1 VPPPPLLSPHVA
13 HPAPPLPSLPYMQR
27 ASQDDNRQQSPPPT
41 VDGSETPVQR
51 LFRRRGLRS
60 VSSAPVLGPV
70 FPISPAP
77 APVPPPPPPRPVS
90 LYGEIQVADPPQT
103 MRPNRRAV
111 IISDDSDELDTPE
124 ARARVDGEDANRT
137 LRDSCCDVERGKQ
150 EISNIV
156 RTFKTD
162 VDRVLSGSLGMDPA
176 DVWGATSTERQSNPA
191 TPVPLFNAERSTANQ
206 SPPTESAHSAE
217 PEPEPSSPPDPV
229 IHVNVSCNM
238 CREIIVGVRH
248 KCLDC
253 PGLAYPPL
261 LSALIFTDG
270 MYIDFDLCSL
280 CLAAQPHNFGSHSKS
295 HSLFAIEEPGG
306 LWIHTIFEGEGTPAI
321 PEPPVADQRPM
332 DLMDTNIL
340 ESNTQGESHAQGEHT
355 ALVAEAPIRHATC
368 EFCDT
373 AIRGE
378 QFVSHSY
385 YTVRYSYTIPQ
396 KCFDC
401 PDFNTC
407 SSCYVIVPSQ
417 HPGHSFAHLHDPK
430 DLKSSSL
437 TPPIHRAYCSDC
449 GKVISGIRY
458 KCMHPACDDFDLCAN
473 CEALP
478 IPVHPTSHTMLKIR
492 DPDAYIP
499 LVMRCVVQP
508 VPTPVTSASG
518 SPRSRV
524 NDIEGSADERS
535 HTPLNVNVGGIRYN
549 QFIPLD
555 PDPLP
560 TSIRSNV
567 HFSEASPKPTT
578 ELVDISYPEFEQ
590 GIYEESSE
598 EPVSFAFGVPVV
610 IRESADSSQSGQ
622 TSPYVPAAAP
632 LLPVPSPPPSLAA
645 EFIHAVPSLHQ
656 SNEYSE
662 DLITGLRES
671 DARPAPW
678 WGQSAWVPPTPPAPL
693 PVPLRT
699 PSTPRRSRS
708 PEPLVCFEEPDD
720 MVNASAGMQAT
731 TTTLRSVSDNGQ
743 SPTSLP
749 HVPPMDFNE
758 LFDLASQFRHLLEL
772 PPVVIPSSLP
782 HAPPSAPPSAP
793 ERKPIGS
800 GAVSIVAEDVSP
812 PTELASTPVDDAGTP
827 LSLVA
832 LLSKPEKTPRPG
844 VLDGFSPGRLLSQLL
859 DSTSAASLSSSATKN
874 ENKDED
880 EDAPLRASF
889 VADNNIPDGQIFPP
903 GAEFVKSWRMRND
916 GPGSWPA
923 DTELVFVAGDRL
935 MIDTS
940 EQFKVGAVPPGEE
953 VDVWTGEMKAPD
965 VPGKYISYWRL
976 CDSKGRRFGH
986 SIWIE

>member
-1 VPPPPLLSPHVA
+1 MSRFGL
-13 HPAPPLPSLPYMQR
+13 LPSL
-27 ASQDDNRQQSPPPT
+27 
-41 VDGSETPVQR
+41 
-51 LFRRRGLRS
+51 F
-60 VSSAPVLGPV
+60 
-70 FPISPAP
+70 
-77 APVPPPPPPRPVS
+77 
-90 LYGEIQVADPPQT
+90 
-103 MRPNRRAV
+103 
-111 IISDDSDELDTPE
+111 
-124 ARARVDGEDANRT
+124 
-137 LRDSCCDVERGKQ
+137 
-150 EISNIV
+150 
-156 RTFKTD
+156 
-162 VDRVLSGSLGMDPA
+162 
-176 DVWGATSTERQSNPA
+176 
-191 TPVPLFNAERSTANQ
+191 
-206 SPPTESAHSAE
+206 
-217 PEPEPSSPPDPV
+217 
-229 IHVNVSCNM
+229 
-238 CREIIVGVRH
+238 
-248 KCLDC
+248 
-253 PGLAYPPL
+253 
-261 LSALIFTDG
+261 ALKFTDDT
-270 MYIDFDLCSL
+270 YVDFDLCSL
-280 CLAAQPHNFGSHSKS
+280 CLVAQPQNFGSHSQS

-306 LWIHTIFEGEGTPAI
+306 LWVHTIFEGDGTREN
-321 PEPPVADQRPM
+321 PEPPVADERPT

-340 ESNTQGESHAQGEHT
+340 ENNTQEERHAQREHT
-355 ALVAEAPIRHATC
+355 ALVADAPIRHATC

-378 QFVSHSY
+378 RFVSHTY
-385 YTVRYSYTIPQ
+385 YTVRCSYPGPQ

-407 SSCYVIVPSQ
+407 SSCYVIVSSQ
-417 HPGHSFAHLHDPK
+417 HPGHSFAHLRDSK
-430 DLKSSSL
+430 DLKYSSS
-437 TPPIHRAYCSDC
+437 TQTVHRANCSDC

-458 KCMHPACDDFDLCAN
+458 KCMHPACNDFDLCAN

-499 LVMRCVVQP
+499 MVTRYGVQR
-508 VPTPVTSASG
+508 VPTPATSASS
-518 SPRSRV
+518 SPRSREK
-524 NDIEGSADERS
+524 DIDGSTDERS
-535 HTPLNVNVGGIRYN
+535 HAPVNVDVGGLRYN

-567 HFSEASPKPTT
+567 RLSETFPKPT
-578 ELVDISYPEFEQ
+578 ELVDISISYPEFEQ
-590 GIYEESSE
+590 NIYEESSE
-598 EPVSFAFGVPVV
+598 EPVSSAFGAPVAT
-610 IRESADSSQSGQ
+610 RESSDSSQSGQ
-622 TSPYVPAAAP
+622 YVPAAAP
-632 LLPVPSPPPSLAA
+632 SLPVPSPPPALPT
-645 EFIHAVPSLHQ
+645 EFIHAVPSFHQ
-656 SNEYSE
+656 SNRFCE

-671 DARPAPW
+671 NARPGPW

-720 MVNASAGMQAT
+720 MINASSDTQAT
-731 TTTLRSVSDNGQ
+731 TTTLRQESDNGQ

-772 PPVVIPSSLP
+772 PPVVTPPSLP
-782 HAPPSAPPSAP
+782 PTLTFAS
-793 ERKPIGS
+793 ERKPKGS
-800 GAVSIVAEDVSP
+800 EAASIVAEDVSA
-812 PTELASTPVDDAGTP
+812 PTELASTRADDAGTP

-844 VLDGFSPGRLLSQLL
+844 VLDGISPSRLLSRLL
-859 DSTSAASLSSSATKN
+859 DSPSAASLSSSATKN
-874 ENKDED
+874 ENNDVD
-880 EDAPLRASF
+880 EDAPLHASF

-916 GPGSWPA
+916 GAGPWPA

-940 EQFKVGAVPPGEE
+940 ERFKVGAVPPGEE

>member
-1 VPPPPLLSPHVA
+1 MCLA
-13 HPAPPLPSLPYMQR
+13 
-27 ASQDDNRQQSPPPT
+27 T
-41 VDGSETPVQR
+41 E
-51 LFRRRGLRS
+51 
-60 VSSAPVLGPV
+60 
-70 FPISPAP
+70 
-77 APVPPPPPPRPVS
+77 
-90 LYGEIQVADPPQT
+90 PQT
-103 MRPNRRAV
+103 A
-111 IISDDSDELDTPE
+111 
-124 ARARVDGEDANRT
+124 
-137 LRDSCCDVERGKQ
+137 
-150 EISNIV
+150 
-156 RTFKTD
+156 
-162 VDRVLSGSLGMDPA
+162 
-176 DVWGATSTERQSNPA
+176 
-191 TPVPLFNAERSTANQ
+191 
-206 SPPTESAHSAE
+206 
-217 PEPEPSSPPDPV
+217 
-229 IHVNVSCNM
+229 
-238 CREIIVGVRH
+238 
-248 KCLDC
+248 
-253 PGLAYPPL
+253 
-261 LSALIFTDG
+261 
-270 MYIDFDLCSL
+270 
-280 CLAAQPHNFGSHSKS
+280 SHLKS

-306 LWIHTIFEGEGTPAI
+306 LWVHTIFEGDGTPEI
-321 PEPPVADQRPM
+321 PEPPVVDEGHM
-332 DLMDTNIL
+332 DLMDTNII
-340 ESNTQGESHAQGEHT
+340 ESNAQGESHFQGEYS
-355 ALVAEAPIRHATC
+355 ALDAEVPIRHATC

-373 AIRGE
+373 AIRGDR
-378 QFVSHSY
+378 FVSHLY

-417 HPGHSFAHLHDPK
+417 HPGHSFAHLRDPK
-430 DLKSSSL
+430 DLKYSSF
-437 TPPIHRAYCSDC
+437 TPPNHRANCSDC

-458 KCMHPACDDFDLCAN
+458 KCMHPACNDFDLCAS

-499 LVMRCVVQP
+499 LVTRYVVQR
-508 VPTPVTSASG
+508 VATPATSASG
-518 SPRSRV
+518 SPRSRER
-524 NDIEGSADERS
+524 DIEGSTDERS
-535 HTPLNVNVGGIRYN
+535 HTSLNVNLGGIHYN
-549 QFIPLD
+549 RFIPLD

-567 HFSEASPKPTT
+567 RLFEASPKPTT

-590 GIYEESSE
+590 NIYGESFE
-598 EPVSFAFGVPVV
+598 EPASFAFGVPVV
-610 IRESADSSQSGQ
+610 IGENADSSQSGQ
-622 TSPYVPAAAP
+622 YVPTAAP
-632 LLPVPSPPPSLAA
+632 SLPVPSPPPSLAT

-656 SNEYSE
+656 SSQYSE

-720 MVNASAGMQAT
+720 MINASADTQAT
-731 TTTLRSVSDNGQ
+731 TTTLRPESDNGQ

-772 PPVVIPSSLP
+772 PPVVTPSSLP
-782 HAPPSAPPSAP
+782 PAPPSAP
-793 ERKPIGS
+793 ERKTNGS
-800 GAVSIVAEDVSP
+800 GAASIVAEDLSA
-812 PTELASTPVDDAGTP
+812 PTELASTPIDDAGTP

-832 LLSKPEKTPRPG
+832 LLSKPEKAPRPG
-844 VLDGFSPGRLLSQLL
+844 VLDGISPGRLLSQLL
-859 DSTSAASLSSSATKN
+859 DNPSVASLSSYATKN
-874 ENKDED
+874 ENKDVD

-940 EQFKVGAVPPGEE
+940 ERFKVGAVPPGEE

-976 CDSKGRRFGH
+976 CDGKGRRFGH